1 MEGHTSSVTNV
12 VFSPDGKKLASG
24 SSDDTVRL
32 WDVETGQAIGLAL
45 EGHTDWVRNVVFSPD
60 GKKLAS
66 GSYDDT
72 VRLWDVETGQT
83 IGLALEGHTNMAL
96 NLTFTS
102 DGKPTTS
109 TVDAAIF
116 ADVQL
121 CSAILSIDEL
131 GFLRHGKTR
140 VLWLPTML
148 RGQIAGLP
156 SVVALGSQSGAI
168 SFIRWP
174 VESSSIIV

>member
-1 MEGHTSSVTNV
+1 LALEGHTDQVTNA
-12 VFSPDGKKLASG
+12 VFSLDGKTLASG
-24 SSDDTVRL
+24 SGDQTVRL

-45 EGHTDWVRNVVFSPD
+45 EGR
-60 GKKLAS
+60 
-66 GSYDDT
+66 
-72 VRLWDVETGQT
+72 
-83 IGLALEGHTNMAL
+83 TNMAL

-109 TVDAAIF
+109 TIDSAIF

-148 RGQIAGLP
+148 RGEIAGLP
-156 SVVALGSQSGAI
+156 SVVAVGSRSGAI
-168 SFIRWP
+168 SLIRWP
-174 VESSSIIV
+174 VESFSMIV